1 MAAAEIGD
9 LPTIDGSFQ
18 KLKNFPE
25 YAATQKFFE
34 GMLCLGRSKP
44 LLAIP
49 LFQEASKDAAIRTKA
64 LTQLGNAYMR
74 SRQRLDSIAAYE
86 SALQEDDSANEARLN
101 LAYVL
106 KDMISWEDSKKH
118 LTTLAER
125 QYRLGVVNQLLG
137 DIHSEMGQYAEA
149 ATAYEASLAADKANP
164 SNSSTISSL
173 IMCRMELGN
182 LEGIDEYLSGVD
194 SPGVRE
200 SAKALI
206 LAAKDETESAFS
218 ALEKALLENPNDA
231 TANLTYGRLMVATNS
246 KEKAIEAL
254 TNLQGPM
261 GFYTRNLKLFDVIV
275 KLATIAEN
283 QDVAASAQQKVDQ
296 LKDLE
301 SQFLSKLADVVKT
314 REGTQSRI
322 ELGDLATETGR
333 FPLARSV
340 YQGAAYIDPTLE
352 DAIETKIQAI
362 FSSQPPMAR
371 PPRRGPPPGTIAPPD
386 LAPEPTP

>member
-1 MAAAEIGD
+1 
-9 LPTIDGSFQ
+9 
-18 KLKNFPE
+18 
-25 YAATQKFFE
+25 
-34 GMLCLGRSKP
+34 
-44 LLAIP
+44 
-49 LFQEASKDAAIRTKA
+49 
-64 LTQLGNAYMR
+64 
-74 SRQRLDSIAAYE
+74 
-86 SALQEDDSANEARLN
+86 
-101 LAYVL
+101 
-106 KDMISWEDSKKH
+106 
-118 LTTLAER
+118 
-125 QYRLGVVNQLLG
+125 
-137 DIHSEMGQYAEA
+137 
-149 ATAYEASLAADKANP
+149 
-164 SNSSTISSL
+164 
-173 IMCRMELGN
+173 
-182 LEGIDEYLSGVD
+182 
-194 SPGVRE
+194 
-200 SAKALI
+200 
-206 LAAKDETESAFS
+206 
-218 ALEKALLENPNDA
+218 
-231 TANLTYGRLMVATNS
+231 
-246 KEKAIEAL
+246 
-254 TNLQGPM
+254 M

-371 PPRRGPPPGTIAPPD
+371 PPRRGPPPGPIAPPD